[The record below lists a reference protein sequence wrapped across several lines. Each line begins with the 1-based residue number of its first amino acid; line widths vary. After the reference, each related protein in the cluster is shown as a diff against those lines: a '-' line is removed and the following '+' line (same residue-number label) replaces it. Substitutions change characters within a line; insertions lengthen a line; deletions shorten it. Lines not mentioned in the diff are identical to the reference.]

1 MIYKRFGKRA
11 MDIILSLC
19 AITVLGPFLIVIA
32 ILVRIKI
39 GKPVLF
45 CQVRPGKGGKLFRM
59 YKFRTMTEI
68 RDATGEMLPDSERL
82 LPFGKVL
89 REASLDELPELFHII
104 KGDMSIVGPRPL
116 LVKDMVFMNEQ
127 HQRRYEVPQ
136 GLTGLAQVRGRNA
149 ITWEYK
155 LDSDIEYVE
164 QLSFLMDV
172 KIILQ
177 TVGMVLR
184 REGINEEK
192 TATAVDF
199 GDHLLEENKIDEIIY
214 KKKVQD
220 AQKIV
225 TGYPKR

>member
-1 MIYKRFGKRA
+1 MIYKRFGKRV
-11 MDIILSLC
+11 MDIVLSLC
-19 AITVLGPFLIVIA
+19 AIIVFSPFLTVIA

-45 CQVRPGKGGKLFRM
+45 CQVRPGKNGRLFRM
-59 YKFRTMTEI
+59 YKFRTMTDK
-68 RDATGEMLPDSERL
+68 RDTRGELLPDSERL
-82 LPFGKVL
+82 LPFGRLL
-89 REASLDELPELFHII
+89 RETSLDELPELFNII

-127 HQRRYEVPQ
+127 QKRRYEVPQ

-155 LDSDIEYVE
+155 LESDVEYVE
-164 QLSFLMDV
+164 HYSFLSDV
-172 KIILQ
+172 KILLQ